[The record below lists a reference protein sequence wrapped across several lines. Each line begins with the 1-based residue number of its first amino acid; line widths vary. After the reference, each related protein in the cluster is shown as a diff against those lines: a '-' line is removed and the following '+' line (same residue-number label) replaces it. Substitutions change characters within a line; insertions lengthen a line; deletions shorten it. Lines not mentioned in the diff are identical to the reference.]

1 MAQDRDTD
9 TPSRLILRRDR
20 AQLAALETWV
30 HDLAAAR
37 GLSRRTVFN
46 LDLVLTEAV
55 TNVIDHAG
63 HSDQNGD
70 IELSCSLNDGRIEVA
85 ISDDGPPFDPTARA
99 PVVAPRSLEEAEPGG
114 LGVHL
119 MRRYTTHMDYAR
131 VDGRNVLRMT
141 LPAEFA
147 PPAG

>member
-1 MAQDRDTD
+1 MVPNRDTE
-9 TPSRLILRRDR
+9 TPSRLVLRRDH

-37 GLSRRTVFN
+37 SLSQRTVFN

-63 HSDQNGD
+63 HADQNGD
-70 IELSCSLNDGRIEVA
+70 IELSCFLNDAGIEVA

-99 PVVAPRSLEEAEPGG
+99 PVVPPRSLEEAVPGG

-119 MRRYTTHMDYAR
+119 MRRYTTRMDYAR
-131 VDGRNVLRMT
+131 EDGRNVLRMT
-141 LPAEFA
+141 LPVEFA
-147 PPAG
+147 QPAR